1 MKPKLSNK
9 RKKFAK
15 EYIYDWNSAR
25 AARAAGYSEKTAKT
39 IGSYLLTLVNVQDY
53 ITEIQKDIEKLAGI
67 SRQRVLEEYQKIAF
81 SNITHLH
88 NTWIERKEFEKLT
101 EYQKACIQEIDTKI
115 MTKNIGTSMKPEIV
129 DIEHIKIK
137 LYSKQSALDSISKM
151 LGYNE
156 PEKHALKQTHIVE
169 YKNVSKQFPDE

>member
-1 MKPKLSNK
+1 MEHKLTPKQK
-9 RKKFAK
+9 IFVQ
-15 EYIYDWNSAR
+15 EYIYDWNATR
-25 AARAAGYSEKTAKT
+25 AAIAAGYSEKTAFT
-39 IGSYLLTLVNVQDY
+39 IGCENLKNPYIQEY
-53 ITEIQKDIEKLAGI
+53 ITEIQKDIEKLCGI
-67 SRQRVLEEYQKIAF
+67 SRQQVLDEYRKIAF

-101 EYQKACIQEIDTKI
+101 EHQKACIQEIDTKI
-115 MTKNIGTSMKPEIV
+115 ITKNIGTVMKPEIV

-137 LYSKQSALDSISKM
+137 LYSKQAALDSIAKM

-156 PEKHALKQTHIVE
+156 AEKHNLKQTHVVE